1 MPNNIRKL
9 KLVFHKKHQMKKLL
23 LSIFTI
29 ASLAVSASGLEVTA
43 SDIKLT
49 NGNEWYM
56 NGEDGKDINSF
67 TISGSNVSWDFTS
80 YESSPIKDTIKA
92 EPPTLT
98 GNGATVKI
106 SSNYI
111 PETHYQVTSSDILM
125 TSIYVNNTSYPFNSG
140 ASSGFTHE
148 ENSEWTSSI
157 TIPSFIGNIP
167 ATVSGSVLASGT
179 ITTSFG
185 TFDALLVKE
194 TFSVSGAYTEDFYYW
209 ETKEYGRMALLIG
222 NHFMVMTQNNF
233 NVVVA
238 KQETTVSSLN
248 IFPNPTTDHLTVKA
262 NNLDN
267 VKVYDAIGNL
277 VANRNSNTG
286 YIIIDTSVLKS
297 GVYFVQSSVKSVIST
312 SRVIVK

>member
-1 MPNNIRKL
+1 MPDNIRKL

-56 NGEDGKDINSF
+56 KGEDGKDINSF
-67 TISGSNVSWDFTS
+67 TITGSNVSWDFTS

-98 GNGATVKI
+98 ENGATVKI

-157 TIPSFIGNIP
+157 TIPSVVGNIP

-194 TFSVSGAYTEDFYYW
+194 TFSLIGLYTEDFYYW

-233 NVVVA
+233 NSVVA
-238 KQETTVSSLN
+238 TRETTVSSLN
-248 IFPNPTTDHLTVKA
+248 IFPNPTTDNFTVKA

-286 YIIIDTSVLKS
+286 SIIIDTSVLKS
-297 GVYFVQSSVKSVIST
+297 GVYFVKSTANGVTTT
-312 SRVIVK
+312 SKVIVK